1 MTIPENLKPYIEGA
15 KEVGRYIIL
24 FVLSGLL
31 VQLID
36 QLSKVPE
43 SQSFQI
49 WVFTINIP
57 VRLAFQLVFTA
68 IGRFI
73 DKAMYEESKIT
84 GNPNVVTKVMALGEI
99 DSK

>member
-1 MTIPENLKPYIEGA
+1 MSIPENLKPYIEGA

-31 VQLID
+31 VQLIN

-57 VRLAFQLVFTA
+57 VRLAFQLLFTA

-84 GNPNVVTKVMALGEI
+84 GETNIVTKVMALG
-99 DSK
+99 K